1 MNQKYLNHTRKQV
14 SRQAKYLL
22 VVQSAILIILIG
34 LIVRSITNEE
44 ILMRL
49 LFFAVPIA
57 LPICFLG
64 LALFISTKKNV
75 CVDLFGIAYF
85 TGYVVAFMFLIL
97 GSWIKVD
104 S

>member
-1 MNQKYLNHTRKQV
+1 V
-14 SRQAKYLL
+14 STQAKYL
-22 VVQSAILIILIG
+22 VGVQSAILLILTG

-44 ILMRL
+44 VLNRL
-49 LFFAVPIA
+49 LFFAVPIT

-64 LALFISTKKNV
+64 LALYIATKKNI

-85 TGYVVAFMFLIL
+85 GGYVVAFMYLIL

-104 S
+104 T